1 MKLSAVSAV
10 LFTCMFVALASNQ
23 AVKADSEGNATVQLN
38 VASMGPREIEDLTR
52 KKILR
57 DYAAAWRTLAV
68 ALDQNRAAAL
78 GEYFTGFAQAE
89 FGKAIAEQT
98 ATGIHRRYTDRGHK
112 LEGVFYSQDGGVM
125 QLRDTAQYDEQ
136 VFDGDK
142 LLYSQP
148 VTSTYVVI
156 MTPAADRWMVRLL
169 QATPAQ

>member
-1 MKLSAVSAV
+1 MKPRKVSATV
-10 LFTCMFVALASNQ
+10 LACLLTALSLTTT
-23 AVKADSEGNATVQLN
+23 VGADSDANPAVQLN
-38 VASMGPREIEDLTR
+38 VTSMGPREIEDLTR

-57 DYAAAWRTLAV
+57 DYAAAWKTLAT
-68 ALDQNRAAAL
+68 AMDQNRAGVL
-78 GEYFTGFAQAE
+78 SEYFTGFAQAE
-89 FGKAIAEQT
+89 FSKAIAEQN
-98 ATGIHRRYTDRGHK
+98 ATGIHRRYADHGHK
-112 LEGVFYSQDGGVM
+112 LEGIFYSQDGGVM